1 MAWALPSVQPT
12 PQGLYD
18 ARHEH
23 DACGVAFVATL
34 TGVPSHTIVEQA
46 LTALRNLEHRGAS
59 GAEPDSGDGA
69 GLLVQVP
76 GRLPA
81 RRRRLRAP
89 GAGLLRRR
97 QRLPPA
103 RRPRRGGRAHR
114 GPGRRGGS
122 ARPRAGATCPI
133 APELIGSTARA
144 VMPVFRQLFV
154 SQLGR
159 PHGGDGAGAARLPAA
174 QARRALPGRLLRVA
188 VGADLALQGDAHHR
202 PARAVLP
209 RPVRRAVRQ
218 RARPRPLA
226 VLHQHLPV
234 LAARP
239 PLPLHRA
246 QRRDQHRARQPELD
260 ARAGVAAGQ
269 RPDPR
274 ATSATSTRSA
284 RRTSA
289 TRRPSTRP
297 SSCCT
302 WAAGRCRTPC

>member
-76 GRLPA
+76 DTFLRAVVDFELPA
-81 RRRRLRAP
+81 PGSYAVGNVFLPLDAP
-89 GAGLLRRR
+89 GAAAERIEDLAAEEGLLVLGWRD
-97 QRLPPA
+97 LPV
-103 RRPRRGGRAHR
+103 
-114 GPGRRGGS
+114 
-122 ARPRAGATCPI
+122 
-133 APELIGSTARA
+133 APEVIGSTARA

-154 SQLGR
+154 SSSGGR
-159 PHGGDGAGAARLPAA
+159 VVGMALE
-174 QARRALPGRLLRVA
+174 RRAFRLRKRAELLARCLLRVA
-188 VGADLALQGDAHHR
+188 VGADPALQGDAHHR

-209 RPVRRAVRQ
+209 GPVRRTLRQ
-218 RARPRPLA
+218 RPRARALA
-226 VLHQHLPV
+226 VLHQHVPV
-234 LAARP
+234 LAAGSP
-239 PLPLHRA
+239 VPLHRA
-246 QRRDQHRARQPELD
+246 QRGDQHRARQPQLD
-260 ARAGVAAGQ
+260 AGAGVAAGQ

-274 ATSATSTRSA
+274 RPQRSLPDLHPGHQRLGLL
-284 RRTSA
+284 RRGPGA
-289 TRRPSTRP
+289 AAPR
-297 SSCCT
+297 
-302 WAAGRCRTPC
+302 AAGRSRTPC